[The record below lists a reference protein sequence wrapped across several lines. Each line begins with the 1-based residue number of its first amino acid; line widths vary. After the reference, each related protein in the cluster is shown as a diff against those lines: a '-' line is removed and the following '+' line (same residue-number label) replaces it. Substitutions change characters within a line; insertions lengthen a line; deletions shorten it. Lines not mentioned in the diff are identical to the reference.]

1 MLFAAPLPTS
11 GWLILKETLR
21 LATCSTKIKSM
32 DKEYFNLLEK
42 INLPRHIKGSG
53 EMCLISVF

>member
-1 MLFAAPLPTS
+1 MLSAAPLPTS

-21 LATCSTKIKSM
+21 LATYSTKIKSM

-42 INLPRHIKGSG
+42 INLP
-53 EMCLISVF
+53 